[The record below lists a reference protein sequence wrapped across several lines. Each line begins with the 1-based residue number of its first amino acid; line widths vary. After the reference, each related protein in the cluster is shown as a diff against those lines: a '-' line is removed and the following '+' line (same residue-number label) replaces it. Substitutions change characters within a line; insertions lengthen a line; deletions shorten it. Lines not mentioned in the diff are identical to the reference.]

1 MLQGKSKMGTLL
13 CKKFLEMLNEL
24 VENMVL
30 NLQKNLEELE
40 KSIYERL
47 EKEIG
52 ERAEV
57 KTAGLLRKVAKLER

>member
-1 MLQGKSKMGTLL
+1 
-13 CKKFLEMLNEL
+13 MLNEL

-57 KTAGLLRKVAKLER
+57 KTAGLQRKVAKLER